1 MQMPSQNR
9 LQYTPMQIKLRLIL
23 GVFIISWS
31 SIIMRWMGPV
41 NPLIITFYRLSISAL
56 ILLPLAFRRK
66 EAFNTPL
73 KKTIFP
79 LLLAGFFLA
88 LHFYGWITS
97 LQLTS
102 VGNSIFLESTH
113 PIFGFLLSLIFLKE
127 RGERSLLPALLLS
140 LAGMYLLAFKDIHQ
154 NQIALSGDAYAVF
167 SAFCFAAYL
176 TIARLLRSKLPL
188 LKYVFY
194 VYLLAAIFIFI
205 ALIWQNVNFWQLSRQ
220 VWALLLLLALGP
232 NLSGHS
238 LMNWAARHI
247 PVYLVNMAMLTESL
261 LATLYA
267 ALLLNEIPQGTFY
280 LGALFILISI
290 WLVFKKRDA
299 FNTVEV

>member
-1 MQMPSQNR
+1 MPNR
-9 LQYTPMQIKLRLIL
+9 DGPKYTALQINFRLIL

-31 SIIMRWMGPV
+31 SILIRWMGSV

-66 EAFNTPL
+66 ETVYAPSP
-73 KKTIFP
+73 KTIFL
-79 LLLAGFFLA
+79 LLLAGLFLA
-88 LHFYGWITS
+88 IHFYGWITS

-113 PIFGFLLSLIFLKE
+113 PIFGFLLSLFLLKE
-127 RGERSLLPALLLS
+127 KSSRSLLPALLLS
-140 LAGMYLLAFKDIHQ
+140 LAGIYLLAFKDIHQ
-154 NQIALSGDAYAVF
+154 NYVALSGDAYAVF

-176 TIARLLRSKLPL
+176 TIARMLRRSMPL
-188 LKYVFY
+188 LKYVFF
-194 VYLLAAIFIFI
+194 VYLSAAVFIFI
-205 ALIWQNVNFWQLSRQ
+205 LLLWQNINFWQLSRR
-220 VWALLLLLALGP
+220 VWILLLLLALGP

-247 PVYLVNMAMLTESL
+247 RVYLVNMALLSESV

-267 ALLLNEIPQGTFY
+267 AVLLNEIPQGRFY
-280 LGALFILISI
+280 LGALFILVSI
-290 WLVFKKRDA
+290 WLVFKNGEA
-299 FNTVEV
+299 FNTAEV